1 MKNSKILI
9 FLLFFWS
16 CDEYSDT
23 RIFFSSDKSE
33 YIVGDDLILILNIE
47 TSKQKKN
54 IKLYSDLNNLEI
66 DGLLKYKGNTN
77 EKNKY
82 KIKKIRKNMEVDRN
96 FEIQR
101 HSISFDNPLKFKIIG
116 KIKQNDTSYIID
128 FPSLKTQFYVNK
140 KDYLE
145 AELFGFEG
153 FFEPINPPFG
163 YSYEDFLDFYP
174 IVIKE

>member
-101 HSISFDNPLKFKIIG
+101 H
-116 KIKQNDTSYIID
+116 
-128 FPSLKTQFYVNK
+128 
-140 KDYLE
+140 
-145 AELFGFEG
+145 
-153 FFEPINPPFG
+153 
-163 YSYEDFLDFYP
+163 
-174 IVIKE
+174 